1 MFWFHTFLCF
11 VLFPVAVSVQRH
23 DPEWDDPNRSTQFAV
38 LVTGNSDT
46 FDRGYMSQG
55 SVAHAFHLFRNSGIP
70 PHHITSLSPGNAPSD
85 TRTNCMEA
93 LFNWPSCTAIDL
105 LPGFN
110 NNNTE
115 GIDVTASSML
125 RALSFTSAIEGKSSI
140 PKAGDTI
147 FHYMVGKGAPG
158 LLEAAD
164 TDITKYDIH
173 YILYMLASNFPGVQ
187 VLWLVDCNRSGGL
200 FEDIVFNETVEFF
213 GNRYPHNITVITAT
227 RSDQISMRI
236 PTSMTP
242 LDEWGRGH
250 RWESAFSHYWME
262 FVETQD
268 LQQKTLG
275 DFFNYVRINVQ
286 NSNVQ
291 IFGRTDPG
299 TMSTRMRTFFGPR
312 KPKVIRL
319 HMDPFLYCVCDAPN
333 KENLVGFYGHDCH
346 AWLYKDKTTIIP
358 NWTPD
363 PDVAAY
369 NMTDPYPFDYS
380 TTYDCVRRLE
390 EGDPSSEVAECKRI
404 HVDNS
409 TNDDTYYA
417 VFPIKGNSN
426 DTEWKNQMLNEY
438 GSMKYGH
445 TVKEFRQ
452 SFLSYYNQHP
462 DAFVGIPEE
471 KRELKMLEL
480 FSRSIRGKQ
489 REKWLQL
496 YEEEQELEATID
508 AFFLQLNRTVDVF
521 TSLPK
526 TENWECYLKAVKQFE
541 KRFGSNSYGHSKYD
555 YLANLCTLDPNGY
568 QLVYGCLLR

>member
-1 MFWFHTFLCF
+1 MYLQTFLCF
-11 VLFPVAVSVQRH
+11 LFFSVVVSVQRH

-38 LVTGNSDT
+38 LITANTDT
-46 FDRGYMSQG
+46 FDRGYISQA

-70 PHHITSLSPGNAPSD
+70 PHHITALSPGNAPWD

-93 LFNWPSCTAIDL
+93 LFNWPSCNAIDL

-115 GIDVTASSML
+115 GLDVTASTML
-125 RALSFTSAIEGKSSI
+125 RALSFSAAIEGQGPI

-147 FHYMVGKGAPG
+147 FLYMVGKGATG
-158 LLEAAD
+158 LFEASD
-164 TDITKYDIH
+164 TDITKYDTH
-173 YILYMLASNFPGVQ
+173 YILYMLASNFPGVR
-187 VLWLVDCNRSGGL
+187 VLWLVDCDRSASL
-200 FEDIVFNETVEFF
+200 FEDIKFNETIEFF
-213 GNRYPHNITVITAT
+213 GRQYPHNITVITSTA
-227 RSDQISMRI
+227 SDQ
-236 PTSMTP
+236 PTAQFLTSDTP
-242 LDEWGRGH
+242 LGEWGRGH
-250 RWESAFSHYWME
+250 GWMYRFSYYWMDFME
-262 FVETQD
+262 KSVLKLAKLED
-268 LQQKTLG
+268 LIKYLN
-275 DFFNYVRINVQ
+275 DNVIA
-286 NSNVQ
+286 SQ
-291 IFGRTDPG
+291 IKVFGRTDSLS
-299 TMSTRMRTFFGPR
+299 MSTRVGKFFGPR

-333 KENLVGFYGHDCH
+333 KENLLGFYGHDCH
-346 AWLYKDKTTIIP
+346 AWLYRDKTTIIP

-380 TTYDCVRRLE
+380 STYDCVRRLE

-404 HVDNS
+404 HIDNS

-452 SFLSYYNQHP
+452 SVLSYFDQHP
-462 DAFVGIPEE
+462 DVFKGVPEE

-480 FSRSIRGKQ
+480 FSRSTSGKQ
-489 REKWLQL
+489 KEKWMQL
-496 YEEEQELEATID
+496 YEEEQRLETSVD
-508 AFFLQLNRTVDVF
+508 AFFLQLNRTADIF
-521 TSLPK
+521 TSVPK
-526 TENWECYLKAVKQFE
+526 TENWECYMNAVKRFE
-541 KRFGSNSYGHSKYD
+541 KRFGSNSYGHSKYY
-555 YLANLCTLDPNGY
+555 YLANLCTLNPNGY
-568 QLVYGCLLR
+568 QLICCCLL